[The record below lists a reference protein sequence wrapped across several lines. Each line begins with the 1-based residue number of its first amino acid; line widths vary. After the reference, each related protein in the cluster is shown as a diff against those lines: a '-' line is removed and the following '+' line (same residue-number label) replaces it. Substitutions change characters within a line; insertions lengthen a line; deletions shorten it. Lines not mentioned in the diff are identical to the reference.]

1 MASQQTTQHRN
12 TRQRRLVLDAVCARC
27 DHPTA
32 EDIYNDVHAVDERV
46 SRGTVYRNLN
56 LLDESGQIMVVRTNG
71 AMRFDG
77 RTDAHNHLVCRV
89 CGSVVDAPL
98 PYDTRMD
105 RNVAEKTGY
114 AIEAHTT
121 VFEGVC
127 PACQQAAAESAR
139 ADGDGP
145 DAAAQMVDEA
155 TR

>member
-1 MASQQTTQHRN
+1 MTARQTSQHRN
-12 TRQRRLVLDAVCARC
+12 TRQRALVLDAVRARC

-32 EDIYNDVHAVDERV
+32 DDIYNDVHTVDEHV

-98 PYDTRMD
+98 PYDAGMD
-105 RNVAEKTGY
+105 EAVAARTGY
-114 AIEAHTT
+114 AIEMHTT

-127 PACQQAAAESAR
+127 PACRAAMESA
-139 ADGDGP
+139 DG
-145 DAAAQMVDEA
+145 A
-155 TR
+155 